1 MCAEFLNFAEKHEQR
16 MERAVAVAQS
26 IKRSSEKKRRK
37 IFESSKEAVN
47 ISSLYFLVSAVNACR
62 LSCQS

>member
-26 IKRSSEKKRRK
+26 IKRSSEQKEEKSLNRSRR
-37 IFESSKEAVN
+37 
-47 ISSLYFLVSAVNACR
+47 R
-62 LSCQS
+62 

>member
-37 IFESSKEAVN
+37 IFESSEEAVN
-47 ISSLYFLVSAVNACR
+47 ISSLHFLV
-62 LSCQS
+62 